1 MTELRTSVVIDLA
14 GNLTQR
20 AQQYG
25 RSLSGFSQR
34 GQRDLGRMSMAAQ
47 NAGRN
52 LDGLAG
58 RTAAIVAG
66 AGAAYAGYRQVIDSA
81 QLDKKLI
88 NIQQTAGATAEQAA
102 ELRKELFLMSLQT
115 GQSIDSLMSGFNT
128 LIQGSLSWAESLQVI
143 KAINPAMAVTGS
155 RAEILSSALT
165 AAGEHFD
172 FDLSKLE
179 TSVELLDK
187 MTTAGRAGFAELE
200 DLSGIFARVGPS
212 AAAANL
218 SFDQTLGLIE
228 RMSKFQANPERLST
242 LIDSTLRIFTNQ
254 KYQEKASKA
263 TGLSFYDADGERRAA
278 FDVLDDISAKFQKFK
293 TGAQRDAGL
302 AAAFGEVDL
311 DTMRGLRVLLS
322 DGTMTEVRSI
332 TNEVA
337 KASGTINKDLPAAIE
352 NAVDQVSRLKSVL
365 KEAADGFAQPINDVL
380 EDSIKYLIDKK
391 EDGGLGLSGG
401 ELLAG
406 GAAGILGGALLLKG
420 SGKLLGKL
428 GGLGAGVAV
437 GKGLEELA
445 GVQPVY
451 VVNMPG
457 MGFGS
462 GDLMSRLPGKR
473 GGRGASVPRLP
484 APAGAAA
491 SAGALGRAGAFFGTR
506 AVPVAA
512 AASTGWLI
520 GEHVINPMLS
530 DNAKKSIGRFTAQL
544 MAALGSEVAR
554 AALDADPENTEFNPS
569 GSRRSRRDSQRASLE
584 VRVSDDRV
592 RVVKPTADGMDL
604 DVSGSS
610 MLMP

>member
-47 NAGRN
+47 SAGRN

-58 RTAAIVAG
+58 HTAAVVAG

-88 NIQQTAGATAEQAA
+88 NIQQTAGATAEQTAD
-102 ELRKELFLMSLQT
+102 LRKELFLMALQT
-115 GQSIDSLMSGFNT
+115 GQSLDSLLGGFNN
-128 LIQGSLSWAESLQVI
+128 LIQAGQGWAEALATI

-155 RAEILSSALT
+155 QAEVLSGALT
-165 AAGEHFD
+165 VAAQSFD
-172 FDLSKLE
+172 FDLSKAE
-179 TSVELLDK
+179 NSVDILDR
-187 MTTAGRAGFAELE
+187 MTKAGRLGNAELE
-200 DLSGIFARVGPS
+200 DLSAIFARVGINAN
-212 AAAANL
+212 AAGL
-218 SFDQTLGLIE
+218 EFDQTLGLIE
-228 RMSKFQANPERLST
+228 QLSLMERNPERLAT
-242 LIDSTLRIFTNQ
+242 LVDSTLRIFTNQ
-254 KYQEKASKA
+254 KYLDKAAQA
-263 TGLSFYDADGERRAA
+263 TGVTFYNAEGERRAA
-278 FDVLDDISAKFQKFK
+278 LDVLDDIAAGYQKFK
-293 TGAQRDAGL
+293 TDAQRDQGL
-302 AAAFGEVDL
+302 SLAFGEVDL

-322 DGTMTEVRSI
+322 GNTLSQARQMSAEI
-332 TNEVA
+332 ANA
-337 KASGTINKDLPAAIE
+337 GGTIANDLSGALE
-352 NAVDQVSRLKSVL
+352 NSVDQVSRLKSVL
-365 KEAADGFAQPINDVL
+365 KEAADGFAQPINETIQDA
-380 EDSIKYLIDKK
+380 IKYLLDDKK
-391 EDGGLGLSGG
+391 FSGG

-428 GGLGAGVAV
+428 GSLGAGVAV

-457 MGFGS
+457 IGFGS
-462 GDLMSRLPGKR
+462 GDLMSRLP

-491 SAGALGRAGAFFGTR
+491 SAGVLGRAGAFFGTR
-506 AVPVAA
+506 AVPVLAA
-512 AASTGWLI
+512 GAAGWEI

-530 DNAKKSIGRFTAQL
+530 DNTKKSIGRFTAQL

-554 AALDADPENTEFNPS
+554 AALDADPDLAEFKPS
-569 GSRRSRRDSQRASLE
+569 SSRRSRREASRERTQLDIK
-584 VRVSDDRV
+584 VSDDRISI
-592 RVVKPTADGMDL
+592 KAPNAENMDV
-604 DVSGSS
+604 DISGAS
-610 MLMP
+610 MLPGGA

>member
-47 NAGRN
+47 SAGRN

-58 RTAAIVAG
+58 RTAAVVAG

-88 NIQQTAGATAEQAA
+88 NIQQTAGATAEQTAD
-102 ELRKELFLMSLQT
+102 LRKELFLMSLQT
-115 GQSIDSLMSGFNT
+115 GQSLDSLLGGFNN
-128 LIQGSLSWAESLQVI
+128 LIQAGQGWAEALATI

-155 RAEILSSALT
+155 QAEILSGALT
-165 AAGEHFD
+165 VAAQSFD
-172 FDLSKLE
+172 FDLSKAE
-179 TSVELLDK
+179 NSVDILDR
-187 MTTAGRAGFAELE
+187 MTKAGRLGNAELE
-200 DLSGIFARVGPS
+200 DLSSIFARVGINAN
-212 AAAANL
+212 AAGL
-218 SFDQTLGLIE
+218 EFDQTLGLIE
-228 RMSKFQANPERLST
+228 QLSLMERNPERLAT
-242 LIDSTLRIFTNQ
+242 LVDSTLRIFTNQ
-254 KYQEKASKA
+254 KYLDKAAQA
-263 TGLSFYDADGERRAA
+263 TGVTFYNAEGERRAA
-278 FDVLDDISAKFQKFK
+278 LDVLDDIAAGYQKFK
-293 TGAQRDAGL
+293 TDAQRDQGL
-302 AAAFGEVDL
+302 SLAFGEVDL

-322 DGTMTEVRSI
+322 GDTLNQARQMSAEIANAG
-332 TNEVA
+332 
-337 KASGTINKDLPAAIE
+337 GTIANDLSGALE
-352 NAVDQVSRLKSVL
+352 NSVDQVSRLKSVL
-365 KEAADGFAQPINDVL
+365 KEAADGFAQPINETIQDA
-380 EDSIKYLIDKK
+380 IKYLLDDKK
-391 EDGGLGLSGG
+391 FSGG

-428 GGLGAGVAV
+428 GSLGAGVAV

-462 GDLMSRLPGKR
+462 GDLMSRLPG
-473 GGRGASVPRLP
+473 GRGASVPRLP

-491 SAGALGRAGAFFGTR
+491 SAGVLGRAGAFFGTR
-506 AVPVAA
+506 AVPVLAA
-512 AASTGWLI
+512 GAAGWEI

-530 DNAKKSIGRFTAQL
+530 DNTKKSIGRFTAQL

-554 AALDADPENTEFNPS
+554 AALDADPDLAEFKPS
-569 GSRRSRRDSQRASLE
+569 SSRRSRREASRERTQLDIK
-584 VRVSDDRV
+584 VSDDRISI
-592 RVVKPTADGMDL
+592 KAPNAENMDV
-604 DVSGSS
+604 DISGAS
-610 MLMP
+610 MLPGGA